1 VPDAAPFPA
10 YSLPGTHTLVADD
23 RDPVSWRRGRQRFG
37 VWVIDADV
45 APVRERLQR
54 ACAHL
59 GEALW
64 PSTRQPHIT
73 VAVGGFLCD
82 EAVHADDW
90 APARLA
96 AQQVALQALALR
108 PFTLQIGR
116 LDSFDSAAFL
126 QVHDPEGGLTRL
138 RQALVGSHHEY
149 RDTPYCAH
157 LTAGLYRRAVAK
169 AALTKQLQALD
180 GGPALR
186 LPVTAVHWVSYA
198 AHALGSVLRIELSH
212 ALG

>member
-1 VPDAAPFPA
+1 MHPFPA
-10 YSLPGTHTLVADD
+10 FSLPGSHTLAADD
-23 RDPVSWRRGRQRFG
+23 RDPVDWRRGRSRFG

-54 ACAHL
+54 ARVHL
-59 GEALW
+59 GDLLW
-64 PSTRQPHIT
+64 PSPRQPHIT

-82 EAVHADDW
+82 EAVHDDDW

-96 AQQVALQALALR
+96 AQQAALQALALR

-126 QVHDPEGGLTRL
+126 QVDDPEGGLTRL
-138 RQALVGSHHEY
+138 REALVGSHHEY
-149 RDTPYCAH
+149 RETAYCPH
-157 LTAGLYRRAVAK
+157 VTVGLYRQAVAK
-169 AALTKQLQALD
+169 AVLTAQLQSLAN
-180 GGPALR
+180 GPALS

-198 AHALGSVLRIELSH
+198 AQTLGSVLRIEHSH
-212 ALG
+212 ALAG

>member
-1 VPDAAPFPA
+1 MTGAFPA
-10 YSLPGTHTLVADD
+10 FSLAGSHTLPADD
-23 RDPVSWRRGRQRFG
+23 RDPVAWRQGRHRFG
-37 VWVIDADV
+37 VWVIEADV
-45 APVRERLQR
+45 EPVRRQVAR
-54 ACAHL
+54 AQAHL
-59 GEALW
+59 GDRLW
-64 PSTRQPHIT
+64 PSDRQPHIT

-82 EAVHADDW
+82 DAVHEDDW

-96 AQQVALQALALR
+96 AQQAALQALALR

-126 QVHDPEGGLTRL
+126 QVADPQGGLTQL

-157 LTAGLYRRAVAK
+157 LTVGLYRRAVDK
-169 AALTKQLQALD
+169 AELTSQLQAFEA
-180 GGPALR
+180 GPALN

-198 AHALGSVLRIELSH
+198 ADALGSALRTEHRHVL
-212 ALG
+212 G

>member
-1 VPDAAPFPA
+1 MRPFPA
-10 YSLPGTHTLVADD
+10 FSLPGPHTLTADD
-23 RDPVSWRRGRQRFG
+23 RDPVDWRRGRSRFG

-54 ACAHL
+54 ARVHL
-59 GEALW
+59 GDALW
-64 PSTRQPHIT
+64 PSRRQPHIT

-82 EAVHADDW
+82 EAVHDDDW

-96 AQQVALQALALR
+96 AQQAALQALALR

-138 RQALVGSHHEY
+138 REALVGSHHEY
-149 RDTPYCAH
+149 RDTAYCPH
-157 LTAGLYRRAVAK
+157 VTVGLYRQAVAK
-169 AALTKQLQALD
+169 TALTAQLQSLAN
-180 GGPALR
+180 GPALS

-198 AHALGSVLRIELSH
+198 AQTLGSVLRIEHSH
-212 ALG
+212 ALAG

>member
-1 VPDAAPFPA
+1 MPFDFPA
-10 YSLPGTHTLVADD
+10 FSLPDPHTLPADD
-23 RDPVSWRRGRQRFG
+23 RDPVEWRRGRSRFG
-37 VWVIDADV
+37 VWVIDADL
-45 APVRERLQR
+45 APVRARLQR
-54 ACAHL
+54 AQAHL
-59 GEALW
+59 GEVLW
-64 PSTRQPHIT
+64 PSDRQPHIT

-82 EAVHADDW
+82 EAVHDDDW

-126 QVHDPEGGLTRL
+126 QVTDPQGGLTQL

-157 LTAGLYRRAVAK
+157 LTVGLYRRAVAK
-169 AALTKQLQALD
+169 AELTSQLQAFEA
-180 GGPALR
+180 GPVLNLA
-186 LPVTAVHWVSYA
+186 VTAVHWVGYA
-198 AHALGSVLRIELSH
+198 ADALGSALRIEHSH
-212 ALG
+212 PLG